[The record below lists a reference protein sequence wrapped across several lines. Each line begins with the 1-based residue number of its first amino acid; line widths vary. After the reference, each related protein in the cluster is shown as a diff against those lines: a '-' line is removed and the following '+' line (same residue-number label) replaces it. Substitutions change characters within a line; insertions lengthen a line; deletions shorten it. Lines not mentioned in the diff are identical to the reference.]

1 MLKEKAL
8 AYYLDQGHH
17 CAESIFMAASDVY
30 GLGFD
35 EGDLSLL
42 MGFSGGMGVEG
53 TCGLMAGSVAV
64 LGKMFAEALGED
76 FRPAIAAF
84 HRRFSYLFGGCTE
97 CNGIKPRYNKPDTRC
112 AEAVG
117 MVCDLLE
124 AYIDELNDKLPK
136 KETPVYE
143 AVPAAEIKRVK
154 GLGFLHNKNV
164 PGLFQGR
171 VITRNGKV
179 TARELAKVAKA
190 AERFG
195 TGEVTFTSRLTM
207 EVQGVPYDKIEDF
220 RAYLAEEGLE
230 TGGTGAKVRPVVSC
244 KGTTCQYGLID
255 TFGLSEKIHERF
267 YKGYETVKLPHKF
280 KIAVGGC
287 PNNCVKPD
295 LDDLGII
302 GQRVPKID
310 LDKCRGCKKCMIEAA
325 CPIKNCH
332 VENGKIVWDAEGCN
346 HCGRCVGKCPFGVFG
361 EEMTGYK
368 VYVGGRWGKRFARA
382 MTISK
387 IFTSEEEVLN
397 MVEKAILYFKENGQA
412 GERFSDTIQRIG
424 FDVVEKELLSDDIL
438 ARKEE
443 ILAK

>member
-84 HRRFSYLFGGCTE
+84 HRRFSYLFGDCTE

-124 AYIDELNDKLPK
+124 AYIEELGDKLPK

-230 TGGTGAKVRPVVSC
+230 TGGTAPKFARLFPARVRPASM
-244 KGTTCQYGLID
+244 
-255 TFGLSEKIHERF
+255 
-267 YKGYETVKLPHKF
+267 
-280 KIAVGGC
+280 A
-287 PNNCVKPD
+287 
-295 LDDLGII
+295 
-302 GQRVPKID
+302 
-310 LDKCRGCKKCMIEAA
+310 
-325 CPIKNCH
+325 
-332 VENGKIVWDAEGCN
+332 
-346 HCGRCVGKCPFGVFG
+346 
-361 EEMTGYK
+361 
-368 VYVGGRWGKRFARA
+368 
-382 MTISK
+382 
-387 IFTSEEEVLN
+387 
-397 MVEKAILYFKENGQA
+397 
-412 GERFSDTIQRIG
+412 
-424 FDVVEKELLSDDIL
+424 
-438 ARKEE
+438 
-443 ILAK
+443 

>member
-8 AYYLDQGHH
+8 AYYLDEGQH

-35 EGDLSLL
+35 KSDLSLL

-53 TCGLMAGSVAV
+53 TCGLLSGSVAV
-64 LGKMFAEALGED
+64 LGKMFAHELGED
-76 FRPAIAAF
+76 FRPAVAAF
-84 HRRFSYLFGGCTE
+84 HRRFTYLFGTTE
-97 CNGIKPRYNKPDTRC
+97 CSGIKPRYNKPETRC

-117 MVCDLLE
+117 MACDLLE
-124 AYIDELNDKLPK
+124 AYISELRDSLPQ
-136 KETPVYE
+136 KEAPAYE
-143 AVPAAEIKRVK
+143 AVPAADIKRVK
-154 GLGFLHNKNV
+154 ALGFLHNKNV

-195 TGEVTFTSRLTM
+195 AGEVTFTSRLTM
-207 EVQGVPYDKIEDF
+207 EVQGVPYDQIEDF

-255 TFGLSEKIHERF
+255 TFALSEKIHERF

-332 VENGKIVWDAEGCN
+332 VENGKIVWDEAGCN
-346 HCGRCVGKCPFGVFG
+346 HCGRCVSKCPFGVFG

-387 IFTSEEEVLN
+387 IFTSEEDVLN

-424 FDVVEKELLSDDIL
+424 FDAVEKELLSDDIL